1 MINIILELNILN
13 VLNQSGIKE
22 IVLHLTLLL
31 QFLLW
36 LTDIAKSI
44 KNKLTYLLNNYY
56 LVIKTFLL
64 AVKED
69 MLQDL
74 LTMLRD
80 TVL

>member
-1 MINIILELNILN
+1 MNHIYFKMIYFIKFIL
-13 VLNQSGIKE
+13 
-22 IVLHLTLLL
+22 
-31 QFLLW
+31 FLLF
-36 LTDIAKSI
+36 LDIAKSI